1 MSLRPAKPLRS
12 VFLSALCT
20 LLACVAVASAAPRE
34 KVIYTFNPNKGE
46 GGSLAAL
53 DIDSAGNLYGI
64 SGVAFELSP
73 SGRGWTETDLYSFG
87 GFGSSAPLI
96 VDQSGNLYGTTT
108 NGGAHDY
115 GTAFELSPGSNGW
128 TEDVLHSF
136 DLVYHGTDGAYPWA
150 GLVMDETGNLYGVTR
165 EGGYNGVAGV
175 AFELTPGSDGWSEQV
190 IHDFGRR
197 AGDAG
202 EAYFAPVFDKTE
214 QHLFGTGEYGGPDD
228 LGAVFEISRTT
239 GGGWKER
246 VLHSFQGQSKGD
258 GALPYGGLVFDRAGN
273 LYGTTTEGGPTG
285 QGTVFK
291 LTPAAHGRWKET
303 ILYAF
308 PDCSMGCYPQGTLAI
323 DKSGAFYGIGGG
335 GNDCDGVACGLIF
348 KLAPHPG
355 GKWKYGVLYKF
366 TGSDG
371 EWPQGGV
378 ILDKSE
384 KHLYGAT
391 EYGGAYG
398 YGVVFEI
405 TP

>member
-1 MSLRPAKPLRS
+1 MDR
-12 VFLSALCT
+12 
-20 LLACVAVASAAPRE
+20 
-34 KVIYTFNPNKGE
+34 KG
-46 GGSLAAL
+46 
-53 DIDSAGNLYGI
+53 D
-64 SGVAFELSP
+64 
-73 SGRGWTETDLYSFG
+73 
-87 GFGSSAPLI
+87 
-96 VDQSGNLYGTTT
+96 
-108 NGGAHDY
+108 
-115 GTAFELSPGSNGW
+115 
-128 TEDVLHSF
+128 
-136 DLVYHGTDGAYPWA
+136 
-150 GLVMDETGNLYGVTR
+150 LYGVTR
-165 EGGYNGVAGV
+165 FGGHQGTCGV
-175 AFELTPGSDGWSEQV
+175 AFELTSNSSGWSESV
-190 IHDFGRR
+190 IHTFANGNSN
-197 AGDAG
+197 DACQ
-202 EAYFAPVFDKTE
+202 AYFAPVFDKTE

-239 GGGWKER
+239 GGAWKER

-258 GALPYGGLVFDRAGN
+258 GALPYGGLVFDHAGN

-291 LTPAAHGRWKET
+291 LAPAAHGRWKET
-303 ILYAF
+303 ILYDF
-308 PDCSMGCYPQGTLAI
+308 PDCSIGCYPQGTLAI
-323 DKSGAFYGIGGG
+323 DKSGALYGIAGG

-378 ILDKSE
+378 ILDKQQ

>member
-1 MSLRPAKPLRS
+1 
-12 VFLSALCT
+12 
-20 LLACVAVASAAPRE
+20 
-34 KVIYTFNPNKGE
+34 VIYSFTGSGGGNPYAPLTVDN
-46 GGSLAAL
+46 GSLYGAAK
-53 DIDSAGNLYGI
+53 D
-64 SGVAFELSP
+64 
-73 SGRGWTETDLYSFG
+73 G
-87 GFGSSAPLI
+87 GT
-96 VDQSGNLYGTTT
+96 Y
-108 NGGAHDY
+108 DY
-115 GTAFELSPGSNGW
+115 GTAFELSLGSNGW
-128 TEDVLHSF
+128 TESTLYSF
-136 DLVYHGTDGAYPWA
+136 CPGGGYCPDGQDPWA
-150 GLVMDETGNLYGVTR
+150 GLVMDRKGDLYGVTR
-165 EGGYNGVAGV
+165 FGGHQGTCGV
-175 AFELTPGSDGWSEQV
+175 AFELTSNSSGWSESV
-190 IHDFGRR
+190 IHTFANGNSN
-197 AGDAG
+197 DACQ
-202 EAYFAPVFDKTE
+202 AYFAPVFDKTE

-303 ILYAF
+303 ILYDF
-308 PDCSMGCYPQGTLAI
+308 PDCSIGCYPQGTLAI
-323 DKSGAFYGIGGG
+323 DKSGALYGIGGG

-348 KLAPHPG
+348 KLAPQTG

-366 TGSDG
+366 TGPDG

-378 ILDKSE
+378 ILDKQQ